1 MSHTFYPFVEQ
12 DAGDAG
18 TSLEDLVRYPA
29 RIAVYDDAAAAPR
42 VVIIDPQDVRSY
54 LEEITR
60 EVTRLS
66 HEQGGTIPFMV
77 IREIVENYIH
87 ASFVSPTISI
97 LDDGNTIRFSD
108 QGPGIA
114 SKERALEYGTTSAT
128 EEMKRYIRG
137 VGSGLPYAQQYMV
150 DKGGSLDLEDN
161 ITQGTVVTIS
171 TRTSA
176 KEQVKAHAKPTADIA
191 GLSERKQLVI
201 GYIEEHGSAGPT
213 DLQEAF
219 GKSLPTWSRELSAL
233 GDEGIL
239 KKNGRRYTLA

>member
-1 MSHTFYPFVEQ
+1 MLAGRANSIKESNNGRKQKHYP
-12 DAGDAG
+12 
-18 TSLEDLVRYPA
+18 RP
-29 RIAVYDDAAAAPR
+29 DAAAAPR
-42 VVIIDPQDVRSY
+42 VVEIEPQEIRAY
-54 LEEITR
+54 LDEITQ
-60 EVTRLS
+60 EVNRLS

-233 GDEGIL
+233 VDEGIL